1 MIWRWLLGQRL
12 DPGSLSRA
20 WLANTERLAEYV
32 AWNEREASGSIETHA
47 FRDNWAGARA
57 EAHAAMKA
65 ERHQSYLERTQ
76 SVVGCSRR
84 GGTGIPTAPL
94 TA

>member
-12 DPGSLSRA
+12 DPGHLSRA

-47 FRDNWAGARA
+47 YHADTQGGADRA
-57 EAHAAMKA
+57 RREMRE
-65 ERHQSYLERTQ
+65 ERHASYLERT
-76 SVVGCSRR
+76 
-84 GGTGIPTAPL
+84 L
-94 TA
+94 